1 MVCGGGEEQSLA
13 AVHSRPC
20 LNAAEL
26 IRLRAL
32 IRTRRID
39 HRVIAL
45 TAVKMVG
52 VARWSSCA

>member
-1 MVCGGGEEQSLA
+1 VEGEEQSLA